1 MPWPVGSQSPSW
13 YLNCTAC
20 SGNMVSEPVNHQG
33 SPWMGRFLEWVFYAG
48 PGNVPDDCCF
58 YIELC
63 PQKTR

>member
-1 MPWPVGSQSPSW
+1 M
-13 YLNCTAC
+13 AC
-20 SGNMVSEPVNHQG
+20 WISVPQLVFELYCLQWKMVSEPLNHQG
-33 SPWMGRFLEWVFYAG
+33 SPWRGRFLEWVFYAG